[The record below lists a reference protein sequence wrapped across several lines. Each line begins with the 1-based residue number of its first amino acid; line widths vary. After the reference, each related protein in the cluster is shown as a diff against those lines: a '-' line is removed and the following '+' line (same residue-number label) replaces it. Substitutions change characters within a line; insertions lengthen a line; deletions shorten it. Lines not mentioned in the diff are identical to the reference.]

1 MFQAQMRTIG
11 LSSFWNHDRIGIP
24 MKKAAFI
31 SLLMCLVTS
40 LNGQITFSFH
50 DGASILTSGSDLDT
64 GGSSGTSLVGGVTL
78 SAEAYLA
85 RVSAGTVFNGASDGF
100 GINASGTGDETQRFD
115 NDNGIESM
123 VFSFDVGGTFNT
135 IDFEFI
141 EDAAEAVLSFDGG
154 NSYDI
159 FAGSSTETTGGT
171 TDFHTITE
179 TFIAGQEI
187 TLAVS
192 GTAVSGEN
200 FSLQAFTITPSAI
213 PEPSTYALIFGGLA
227 LGLVIWKRRCG

>member
-1 MFQAQMRTIG
+1 M
-11 LSSFWNHDRIGIP
+11 
-24 MKKAAFI
+24 
-31 SLLMCLVTS
+31 
-40 LNGQITFSFH
+40 
-50 DGASILTSGSDLDT
+50 
-64 GGSSGTSLVGGVTL
+64 GGVTL
-78 SAEAYLA
+78 SAEAFLSG
-85 RVSAGTVFNGASDGF
+85 VSGGTVFNGASDGF
-100 GINASGTGDETQRFD
+100 GINASGTGDSAQRFD
-115 NDNGIESM
+115 NDNGIGSM
-123 VFSFDVGGTFNT
+123 VFSFNVGGTFNT

-159 FAGSSTETTGGT
+159 LAGSSTETAGGS

-187 TLAVS
+187 TIAVS

-200 FSLQAFTITPSAI
+200 FSLQALSITPSAI

-227 LGLVIWKRRCG
+227 LGLVMWKRGRA